1 MNTIAALQEATL
13 KKEDGGKDTMGLT
26 PAELQKKAKEEEK
39 ERKKREKE
47 EEKRRKKE
55 EEERKKAEKAAKKG
69 KGKVPVDPTA
79 EDRRDH
85 MVRVVLLFFGTWPD
99 RLKQVKGLLHFPSA
113 LYNHRVGQNT
123 VMTLIRT
130 PLLYWS
136 EHRHDIGQDTGMT
149 GQDSHDRSEHSHDI
163 G

>member
-1 MNTIAALQEATL
+1 MNTVAALQEATL

-85 MVRVVLLFFGTWPD
+85 MVRVRPPVVLLLLVFGTWPD
-99 RLKQVKGLLHFPSA
+99 RLKQVEGMLHSPKCIVQSQGWSE
-113 LYNHRVGQNT
+113 HSRDIGQNT
-123 VMTLIRT
+123 VVVLVRT
-130 PLLYWS
+130 QS
-136 EHRHDIGQDTGMT
+136 
-149 GQDSHDRSEHSHDI
+149 
-163 G
+163 

>member
-1 MNTIAALQEATL
+1 MNTVAALQEATL

-85 MVRVVLLFFGTWPD
+85 MVRVRPSVVLLLLFFGTCPD
-99 RLKQVKGLLHFPSA
+99 KLKQVRGMLHSPSA
-113 LYNHRVGQNT
+113 LYSHRVGQNT

-130 PLLYWS
+130 QLLYWS
-136 EHRHDIGQDTGMT
+136 EHRHDIGQDTVRT
-149 GQDSHDRSEHSHDI
+149 GQNTVI
-163 G
+163 MT

>member
-1 MNTIAALQEATL
+1 
-13 KKEDGGKDTMGLT
+13 MGLT

-85 MVRVVLLFFGTWPD
+85 MVRVRPPVVLLLFFGTWLD
-99 RLKQVKGLLHFPSA
+99 KLKQVKGMLHSPSA
-113 LYNHRVGQNT
+113 LYSHRVDQNT
-123 VMTLIRT
+123 VVVLVRT
-130 PLLYWS
+130 
-136 EHRHDIGQDTGMT
+136 QA
-149 GQDSHDRSEHSHDI
+149 
-163 G
+163 